1 MTADEQTKS
10 NKVYILKSKDS
21 KSYVSSYE
29 SNVFKFKDNISEAKY
44 FTFNELVNMY
54 LKYKEKFEYLEIDLT
69 PKPVKIN
76 IKLNY

>member
-1 MTADEQTKS
+1 MTADEQIKS

-44 FTFNELVNMY
+44 FTFSELINMY
-54 LKYKEKFEYLEIDLT
+54 LKYDLKFEYLEIDLT
-69 PKPVKIN
+69 PKPIKIN

>member
-1 MTADEQTKS
+1 MTADDQTKS

-29 SNVFKFKDNISEAKY
+29 GGIFKFKDNISEAKY
-44 FTFNELVNMY
+44 FPFSELVSIH
-54 LKYKEKFEYLEIDLT
+54 LKYNGKFEYLEIDLT